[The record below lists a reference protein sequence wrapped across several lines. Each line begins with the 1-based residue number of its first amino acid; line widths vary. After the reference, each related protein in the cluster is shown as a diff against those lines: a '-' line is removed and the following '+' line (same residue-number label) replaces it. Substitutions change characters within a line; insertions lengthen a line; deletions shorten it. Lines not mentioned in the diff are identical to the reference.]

1 MIKLSGISLYN
12 SVAIITLQDNLAHQ
26 YMFELEIDNDNSTPV
41 GYAQFSFPYNKE
53 ILKYW
58 STYNGI
64 VVIHC
69 NLVNKEKTNQAI
81 NNLPNSSLAS
91 KSIKQIKTKKDKH
104 QITIE
109 NEEYNYSFI
118 GKIYKVKHR
127 GNKIII
133 KLNNLG
139 WKFMQKMPM
148 DFRKQYIASQPLGDA
163 FQSMCDFMGVQCA
176 YSKEDLNKYSF
187 AADGYSIEKNGTI
200 IEEVQTIFNELNENK
215 DVDQKLADELDSGT
229 NEAGSLPELSQQ
241 NQNQQNQNQQNQTQK
256 NRTQNDT
263 LKSTENNEDIEE
275 FEEKIQ
281 TLFNS
286 NTMYNSDIISNVLN
300 YNNIKAQ
307 PTTDT
312 NTNTDSDTDINNTS
326 NNNTNEEQNG

>member
-12 SVAIITLQDNLAHQ
+12 SVAVITLKDNLAHQ
-26 YMFELEIDNDNSTPV
+26 YLFELEIDDDNSTPV
-41 GYAQFSFPYNKE
+41 GYAQFAVPYNRQ

-58 STYNGI
+58 STYNDV

-69 NLVNKEKTNQAI
+69 NLVNKDTTNQAI

-91 KSIKQIKTKKDKH
+91 KSIQQVKTKKNKH
-104 QITIE
+104 QIAIE

-118 GKIYKVKHR
+118 GKIYRVKHR
-127 GNKIII
+127 GKKIII

-148 DFRKQYIASQPLGDA
+148 KFRQEYIAQKPLGDA
-163 FQSMCDFMGVQCA
+163 FQNMCDFMGVQCA
-176 YSKEDLNKYSF
+176 YSKEDLNEYSF

-200 IEEVQTIFNELNENK
+200 IEEVQTIFEELNENK
-215 DVDQKLADELDSGT
+215 DTDQELADELDSGT
-229 NEAGSLPELSQQ
+229 NEAGDLPELSKQNKTQQ
-241 NQNQQNQNQQNQTQK
+241 NQSQTK
-256 NRTQNDT
+256 QNDT

-281 TLFNS
+281 VLFNN
-286 NTMYNSDIISNVLN
+286 NTMYDSDIISNVLN
-300 YNNIKAQ
+300 YGNISAQ
-307 PTTDT
+307 ANTETNTETNTED
-312 NTNTDSDTDINNTS
+312 NTNTTTNQNNTS
-326 NNNTNEEQNG
+326 EEQNGE